1 MPGMDGIEITDG
13 KLKLGRDGIDMGR
26 KKSFSPGSVC
36 SGSICI
42 ALSCFNIIILN
53 YKQMD
58 EIYLSS
64 WLSICVK
71 EGHQMG
77 PRSYRR
83 RPDEPLLVGMAH
95 K

>member
-42 ALSCFNIIILN
+42 AISCLDTIIRK
-53 YKQMD
+53 YKEMD
-58 EIYLSS
+58 EITSPAGCPS
-64 WLSICVK
+64 
-71 EGHQMG
+71 
-77 PRSYRR
+77 
-83 RPDEPLLVGMAH
+83 A
-95 K
+95 